1 MSEAE
6 APPIKVDYEGIDA
19 KTVRIRVKRSG
30 RTING
35 TVKIDGTGNMS
46 FMWDMSHSA
55 EESLFIIATI
65 SILESGRMLDDDR
78 ILAEAAKAGST
89 ERPRPVVEAHLMSNL
104 FRVTSETAWRI
115 LVDKLV
121 TEGGT
126 DELRKE
132 HEGEAW
138 VGVTGWGNPYFDSE
152 VEGKDTVEEFML
164 RLAKIVHPDD
174 TAVVTVVQHK
184 GGSDVSATVYVA
196 GKGRVTSTLLPLG
209 HSIEVKETIEDNG

>member
-1 MSEAE
+1 MNE
-6 APPIKVDYEGIDA
+6 PISIDYEGIDES
-19 KTVRIRVKRSG
+19 TVRIHVKRSG

-35 TVKIDGTGNMS
+35 TVKIDGTRNMS

-65 SILESGRMLDDDR
+65 SILESGKMLDDDR

-104 FRVTSETAWRI
+104 FRVTSDTAWGI

-126 DELRKE
+126 HGLRQE
-132 HEGEAW
+132 REGVAW
-138 VGVTGWGNPYFDSE
+138 VGVTGWGHPYFDSA

-164 RLAKIVHPDD
+164 RLAKVVHPND

-184 GGSDVSATVYVA
+184 GGGDVSATVYIA
-196 GKGRVTSTLLPLG
+196 RRGKVTSTLLPLG
-209 HSIEVKETIEDNG
+209 HSTEVKEERYDD